1 MKKEKS
7 EQEQISKWR
16 IEYSIPGIIWTYDTE
31 EIEWKVEDVYKF
43 IYENKLEML
52 VNVITRVNNGYNFI
66 K

>member
-1 MKKEKS
+1 MKKKS

-16 IEYSIPGIIWTYDTE
+16 IAYSIPSIIWTYDTE
-31 EIEWKVEDVYKF
+31 EIEWTVEDVYKF

-52 VNVITRVNNGYNFI
+52 VNVITRVNNSYNFM